1 VSRMRQSALVLSSVG
16 VLSLLTVMA
25 GAASAAPAGG
35 TRGDPQPEA
44 APFKIGPA
52 DSAGSA
58 AIDSNGTIVTA
69 YNDGDSDTVIC
80 VLPRGRRDCS
90 HKANLTA
97 PGSPDVFGVPQVFS
111 PAAGHVDVLQET
123 TETTYFYSSA
133 DGGITFS
140 APVNVGDLSVTAAA
154 LVGGDIVFGSGDN
167 HDGAETEGISI
178 SAPAAPATIATPNTS
193 VAYDYGVGSYK
204 DGALVASDYDGSSYT
219 THVDYAPSGANFN
232 ATSSYHSV
240 GSFGSQQLIGIS
252 GDALLTQETGGKETV
267 ELRLFNGSGFGPEHA
282 VPHTSGG
289 GPEWFAVDQDPSG
302 HVHVFSE
309 STHYSPIYDLEEVST
324 ANGGRT
330 WSGAVSHGDAAVS
343 DYFAIALDSRGTGL
357 VLGTEPARGYP
368 VLGGQGV
375 SLKLKSAR
383 IGTGGHTTASGK
395 GSPAGTGRVVGLQ
408 VERAGR
414 WYTVATTHE
423 KAGGSFSFTIKGSS
437 AGSFEYR
444 AVVGLLP
451 GYLEYGYSAAR
462 KLTVS

>member
-58 AIDSNGTIVTA
+58 AIDANGTIVTA
-69 YNDGDSDTVIC
+69 YNDGDSHTVIC
-80 VLPRGRRDCS
+80 VLPRGRRACS
-90 HKANLTA
+90 HKTNLTA
-97 PGSPDVFGVPQVFS
+97 PGAPDVFGVPQVFS
-111 PAAGHVDVLQET
+111 PSAGHVDVLQET
-123 TETTYFYSSA
+123 TEVTYLYSST
-133 DGGITFS
+133 DGGVAFS

-154 LVGGDIVFGSGDN
+154 LVGGSIVFGTGDDR
-167 HDGAETEGISI
+167 DGAQTESISI
-178 SAPAAPATIATPNTS
+178 SAPAAPGTVATPYGS
-193 VAYDYGVGSYK
+193 EVIDYGVGSYK
-204 DGALVASDYDGSSYT
+204 GGALVASDFLGSSYS

-240 GSFGSQQLIGIS
+240 GSFGNQQLIGIS
-252 GDALLTQETGGKETV
+252 GDALLTQETGGKETL
-267 ELRLFNGSGFGPEHA
+267 ELRIFNGTGFGPEHA

-289 GPEWFAVDQDPSG
+289 GPEWFAIDQDPSG
-302 HVHVFSE
+302 EVHVFSE
-309 STHYSPIYDLEEVST
+309 STHYSPDYDLEEVST
-324 ANGGRT
+324 AAGRT
-330 WSGAVSHGDAAVS
+330 WSSAVNHGDAAAS
-343 DYFAIALDSRGTGL
+343 DYFAVALDSRGTGL
-357 VLGTEPARGYP
+357 VLGTEPAWGFP
-368 VLGGQGV
+368 VLGGQKV

-383 IGTGGHTTASGK
+383 IGKGSHTTASGK
-395 GSPAGTGRVVGLQ
+395 GSPAGTGRVVELQ

-444 AVVGLLP
+444 AVAGLLP